1 MQPFDSPGDPPARLQ
16 SPRDQ
21 HDRCVRR
28 LQRDPTR
35 DNDVALLRVEGFITS
50 SLPVRP
56 TTELRK
62 GDDVIALGY
71 PLVSIQ
77 GQEQKATFGRV
88 NALSGATGDDRFLQI
103 DAPIQPG
110 NSGGPLLDAHGNVIG
125 IVTATLNQLE
135 TFRAAGV
142 AFPRTSTTRC
152 GRASSSTCWAMG
164 EDPGSHRARRFERT
178 RPPASIV
185 DRSEVSVY
193 LVIAR
198 SAAH

>member
-1 MQPFDSPGDPPARLQ
+1 M
-16 SPRDQ
+16 
-21 HDRCVRR
+21 
-28 LQRDPTR
+28 
-35 DNDVALLRVEGFITS
+35 EGFITS

-142 AFPRTSTTRC
+142 VPQNVNYALRTSFLFDLL
-152 GRASSSTCWAMG
+152 GDGGGSGLAPSSAIRADTPSR
-164 EDPGSHRARRFERT
+164 EHRRPFGSLGVSGHRAVRGPLT
-178 RPPASIV
+178 PPSDGSLEPGKPSRI
-185 DRSEVSVY
+185 RSEKSG
-193 LVIAR
+193 A
-198 SAAH
+198 